1 MRFVLLILASV
12 AASSTVVAQQP
23 DKELVATIAGPMLKG
38 GMVSELAWDGA
49 VLVIQTVTMDTS
61 GVMKAGYFTMPGR
74 GMEVVAAV
82 QAPAG
87 LERYWKLK
95 SNRVSPTGLGRITDS
110 RDAKMPM
117 YGIGS
122 QAQRFADAHD
132 MGGTVQTHVFQLH
145 DLTIH
150 SRTSGIPPY
159 DGEVWSWS
167 PAELNR
173 IAYVDGKG
181 DLWIA
186 RADGR
191 GAERVLK
198 GNYTLPAW
206 SEDGRT
212 LALAERKDGGHKWEV
227 SVVHLPEKFRQ

>member
-12 AASSTVVAQQP
+12 AASSTVFAQQP
-23 DKELVATIAGPMLKG
+23 EKELVATITGPLLKG
-38 GMVSELAWDGA
+38 GMVSELAWEGS

-61 GVMKAGYFTMPGR
+61 GVMKAGYFTTPGR
-74 GMEVVAAV
+74 GMEVVAAA

-191 GAERVLK
+191 DAERVLK

-227 SVVHLPEKFRQ
+227 SVVHLPEKFRR